1 MIRKAWDFTGKSW
14 IGAPCNRKEFLRT
27 IDTPHGFDVMFYEPD
42 KQPVKWTFATNEEL
56 VAKVYQL
63 LDIHGNMDI
72 IEGYM

>member
-1 MIRKAWDFTGKSW
+1 MIRQAWDFTGKTW

-27 IDTPHGFDVMFYEPD
+27 INTHDGFVVMFYEPD
-42 KQPVKWTFATNEEL
+42 KEIQKWTFATEPEL

-63 LDIHGNMDI
+63 LEIHGNMDI